1 MASEK
6 RDLLGAAEVSEYPG
20 VGAVTIYRWCR
31 EGRLSCLKIGKSW
44 RSRREALEDFLGRAE
59 RSATFVEQLRS
70 YWRYRTA

>member
-1 MASEK
+1 
-6 RDLLGAAEVSEYPG
+6 
-20 VGAVTIYRWCR
+20 VTIYRWCR

-44 RSRREALEDFLGRAE
+44 RIRREALEDFLGRAE

>member
-44 RSRREALEDFLGRAE
+44 RIRREALENFLGRAE
-59 RSATFVEQLRS
+59 RSATFVERLRS
-70 YWRYRTA
+70 YRRYRTA